1 MRKYPQGKMEEIRN
15 VLKHRIHQYK
25 REKSY
30 ICIREILKILIQ
42 KEKVFGEIRGRD
54 SWVGIERCLRLKN

>member
-25 REKSY
+25 S
-30 ICIREILKILIQ
+30 IREILKILIQ
-42 KEKVFGEIRGRD
+42 IEKVFGEIRGKD
-54 SWVGIERCLRLKN
+54 S